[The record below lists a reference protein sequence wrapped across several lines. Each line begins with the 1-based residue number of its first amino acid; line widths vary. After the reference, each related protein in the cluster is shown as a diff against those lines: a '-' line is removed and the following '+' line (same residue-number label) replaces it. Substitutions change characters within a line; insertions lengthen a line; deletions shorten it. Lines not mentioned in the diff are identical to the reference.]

1 MGSIN
6 SVKLAGFDVAGT
18 TAHDDGLV
26 VEAFQNAM
34 VSMGVES
41 NSPEMAKMTEYVNA
55 TMGQRKIDVFT
66 HLCDNDM
73 ERANIAHDRFI
84 ESYTSLV
91 DQGKLQEFD
100 GVTALFDQLRSRG
113 IAISIT
119 TGFPREIL
127 QPIID
132 GLHWADH
139 IDFSVAASEVGQG
152 RPAPDMIFKSI
163 ELYNEKFEA
172 EITGA
177 EVAVIGDTESDMKSG
192 VAAGA
197 QIIAGV
203 KSGARSSEQLLEAGA
218 TNVLEFATDLSTI
231 C

>member
-1 MGSIN
+1 MGSVSTI
-6 SVKLAGFDVAGT
+6 KLAVFDVAGT

-34 VSMGVES
+34 ILLGAVSGSSELA
-41 NSPEMAKMTEYVNA
+41 NMTEYVNA

-66 HLCDNDM
+66 HLYEGDA
-73 ERANIAHDRFI
+73 EKANTAHDRFI
-84 ESYTSLV
+84 ESYISLIQ
-91 DQGKLQEFD
+91 QGKLKEFD
-100 GVTALFDQLRSRG
+100 GITPFFDQLRTDG
-113 IAISIT
+113 VAVSIT

-132 GLHWADH
+132 GLNWVDH
-139 IDFSVAASEVGQG
+139 IDFSVAASEVAHG
-152 RPAPDMIFKSI
+152 RPAPDMIFKSM
-163 ELYNEKFEA
+163 ELYNQKFNT
-172 EITGA
+172 EISPG

-197 QIIAGV
+197 AIIAGV
-203 KSGARSSEQLLEAGA
+203 TSGAGTSEQLFATGA
-218 TNVLEFATDLSTI
+218 THVLECASDLSTI